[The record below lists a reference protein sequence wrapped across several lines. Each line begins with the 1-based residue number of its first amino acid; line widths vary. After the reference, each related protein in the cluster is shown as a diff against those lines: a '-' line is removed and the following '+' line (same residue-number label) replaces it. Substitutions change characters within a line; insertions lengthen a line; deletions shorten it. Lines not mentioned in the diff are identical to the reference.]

1 MPDITY
7 QNFDLLIE
15 REQGYRAR
23 VSSPEGEAANSF
35 SMPFSDQELAGFL
48 ERVSQPWQSTRAID
62 SPELDAIKD
71 FGGRLFSAVF
81 DKSVGA
87 CFRTSLA
94 TASRLRIRLRLK
106 DVPELAYLP
115 WEYLYDPLVESFLS
129 LSSDTPI
136 VRYMEMPRRIQA
148 LGVKPP
154 LRVLVMISSPTD
166 EAKLDVEAEW
176 TKLTKSVEKLM
187 KKGSVVLERLG
198 KATLSALRQ
207 RLRQED
213 VHIFHFIGHGRFDQ
227 EVRDGI
233 LMMEEEDGKG
243 CPVSGQLLGMHLH
256 EHRPL
261 RLAVLNAC
269 EGARTS
275 LTNAFGGTAQSLVQ
289 QGIPAVLAM
298 QFKITDQAAITFA
311 SEFYGSIADY
321 YPVDAALA
329 QARLAIR
336 GEDNHLEWATPA
348 LYMRSTDGRIFESG
362 EPAGGER
369 AGGEHAG
376 GESAGGESAG
386 GEQPV
391 PDPLEVHY
399 ATVLKAMAQS
409 AVVPF
414 LGADASQCGR
424 PKGSDWHQG
433 SYLPSAEELAAYV
446 LEQFALPRGNAGDL
460 VRNAQLATITANA
473 ARLYAVLHSVF
484 ESNSPPTS
492 LHKFLATLPALLR
505 EKGYPPRYQLI
516 VTTNFDDMLERA
528 FQEAGVPF
536 DVVSYEAEGE
546 QRGKFWHWKSNGDV
560 TLIDL
565 PNQYQAFSLE
575 QRAVILKVHG
585 AFVRT
590 DPDRDSY
597 VITEDHFLD
606 YLTRTDIS
614 NLLPVELA
622 KILRKSHF
630 LFMGSR
636 LPEWNLRVIFHRIWR
651 EQRLT
656 YNSWAIPFNVDQ
668 ANQQFWLNRNVDTIK
683 VNLADYV
690 EQLAGRLQRIPRVG
704 EES

>member
-1 MPDITY
+1 MADITY
-7 QNFDLLIE
+7 SNFDLLIE
-15 REQGYRAR
+15 RESDGYRAKAN
-23 VSSPEGEAANSF
+23 SPEGEASNSF
-35 SMPFSDQELAGFL
+35 RMPFSDEERDGFL
-48 ERVSQPWQSTRAID
+48 DRVSQPWLSTRAID
-62 SPELDAIKD
+62 SPELQAIKD
-71 FGGRLFSAVF
+71 FGGRLFTAVF
-81 DKSVGA
+81 DKPVYT
-87 CFRTSLA
+87 CFSNSLA

-115 WEYLYDPLVESFLS
+115 WEYLYDPLVGSFLA

-154 LRVLVMISSPTD
+154 LRVLVMISSPAD

-176 TKLTKSVEKLM
+176 KKLAEAVEKLTR
-187 KKGSVVLERLG
+187 KKSVVLERLE

-207 RLRQED
+207 RLRGED
-213 VHIFHFIGHGRFDQ
+213 VHIFHFIGHGKFDQ

-233 LMMEEEDGKG
+233 LMMEDEGGKG
-243 CPVSGQLLGMHLH
+243 YPVSGQLLGMHLH

-269 EGARTS
+269 EGARSSFTD
-275 LTNAFGGTAQSLVQ
+275 AFGGTAQSLVQ

-348 LYMRSTDGRIFESG
+348 LYMRSADGRIFDS
-362 EPAGGER
+362 
-369 AGGEHAG
+369 
-376 GESAGGESAG
+376 GESASTGAASAAG
-386 GEQPV
+386 APGVKTPQPGAT
-391 PDPLEVHY
+391 PDQLEVHY
-399 ATVLKAMAQS
+399 RTVVKEITEGT
-409 AVVPF
+409 VVPF
-414 LGADASQCGR
+414 LGMDAGQCGR
-424 PKGSDWHQG
+424 PQGSDWREG
-433 SYLPSAEELAAYV
+433 GYLPNVEELAAH
-446 LEQFALPRGNAGDL
+446 LSEQFALPPGNTYDL
-460 VRNAQLATITANA
+460 VRSSQLATLTTNA
-473 ARLYAVLHSVF
+473 ARLYAVLHEVF
-484 ESNSPPTS
+484 ETKCPPPS
-492 LHKFLATLPALLR
+492 LHKFLATIPALLR
-505 EKGYPPRYQLI
+505 DKGHPLRYQLI
-516 VTTNFDDMLERA
+516 VTTNFDDLLERA
-528 FQEAGVPF
+528 YEEAGVPY
-536 DVVSYEAEGE
+536 DVVSYEAEGDK
-546 QRGKFWHWKSNGDV
+546 RGKFWHWKSDGEV
-560 TLIDL
+560 TLIEL

-630 LFMGSR
+630 LFLGSR

-668 ANQQFWLNRNVDTIK
+668 ANQQFWLNRNVDTVK
-683 VNLADYV
+683 VDLADYV
-690 EQLAGRLQRIPRVG
+690 DQLAERLQGIRRVG
-704 EES
+704 EGS

>member
-1 MPDITY
+1 MADITY

-15 REQGYRAR
+15 RETEGYRAS
-23 VSSPEGEAANSF
+23 VNSPEGEAANDF
-35 SMPFSDQELAGFL
+35 RMPFSDEELAGFL
-48 ERVSQPWQSTRAID
+48 ERVSQPWRSTRAID
-62 SPELDAIKD
+62 SPELQAIKD
-71 FGGRLFSAVF
+71 FGGRLFTAVF
-81 DKSVGA
+81 DKPVYT
-87 CFRTSLA
+87 CFSNSLA

-115 WEYLYDPLVESFLS
+115 WEYLYDPLVGSFLS

-154 LRVLVMISSPTD
+154 LRVLVMISSPAD

-176 TKLTKSVEKLM
+176 RKLTESVDKLTR
-187 KKGSVVLERLG
+187 KKSVVLERLE

-207 RLRQED
+207 RLREQD
-213 VHIFHFIGHGRFDQ
+213 VHIFHFIGHGKFDE

-233 LMMEEEDGKG
+233 LMMEDEDGKG
-243 CPVSGQLLGMHLH
+243 YPVSGQLLGMHLH

-269 EGARTS
+269 EGARSS
-275 LTNAFGGTAQSLVQ
+275 LTDAFGGTAQSLVQ

-311 SEFYGSIADY
+311 SEFYGSMADY

-348 LYMRSTDGRIFESG
+348 LYMRSTDGRIFDSG
-362 EPAGGER
+362 ESSAPGAASAAG
-369 AGGEHAG
+369 ATSV
-376 GESAGGESAG
+376 SAP
-386 GEQPV
+386 QPGAM
-391 PDPLEVHY
+391 PDQLEVHY
-399 ATVLKAMAQS
+399 RTVVKEIAEG

-414 LGADASQCGR
+414 LGTDASQCGR
-424 PKGSDWHQG
+424 PKGSDWREG
-433 SYLPSAEELAAYV
+433 EYLPSVEELAAH
-446 LEQFALPRGNAGDL
+446 LAEQFALPPGNTYDL
-460 VRNAQLATITANA
+460 LRSSQLATITTNA
-473 ARLYAVLHSVF
+473 ARLYAVLHEVF
-484 ESNSPPTS
+484 ETKCPPTS

-505 EKGYPPRYQLI
+505 EKGHPLRYQLI

-528 FQEAGVPF
+528 FTEAGVPF
-536 DVVSYEAEGE
+536 DVVSYEAEGDK
-546 QRGKFWHWKSNGDV
+546 RGKFWHWKSDGDV
-560 TLIDL
+560 ALIEL

-614 NLLPVELA
+614 SLLPVELA

-630 LFMGSR
+630 LFLGSR

-656 YNSWAIPFNVDQ
+656 YNSWAIPFHVDQ
-668 ANQQFWLNRNVDTIK
+668 ANQQFWLNRNVDTVK

-690 EQLAGRLQRIPRVG
+690 EQLAERLQEIPRVG

>member
-1 MPDITY
+1 VADIIY

-15 REQGYRAR
+15 REPDGYSARAN
-23 VSSPEGEAANSF
+23 SPEGEASNNF
-35 SMPFSDQELAGFL
+35 RMPFSDDELAAFL
-48 ERVSQPWQSTRAID
+48 DRVSKPWLSSRALD
-62 SPELDAIKD
+62 SPELGAIKD
-71 FGGRLFSAVF
+71 FGGRLFTAVF
-81 DKSVGA
+81 DKPVYT
-87 CFRTSLA
+87 CFSNSLA

-115 WEYLYDPLVESFLS
+115 WEYLYDPLVGVFLS

-154 LRVLVMISSPTD
+154 LRVLVMISSPSD
-166 EAKLDVEAEW
+166 EVQLDVDAEW
-176 TKLTKSVEKLM
+176 SKLAESVKNLTQEK
-187 KKGSVVLERLG
+187 SVVLERLDR
-198 KATLSALRQ
+198 ATLPALRQ
-207 RLRQED
+207 RLREQD
-213 VHIFHFIGHGRFDQ
+213 VHIFHFIGHGRFDP
-227 EVRDGI
+227 EVRDGL
-233 LMMEEEDGKG
+233 LMMEDEQGKRY
-243 CPVSGQLLGMHLH
+243 PVSGQLLGMHLH

-269 EGARTS
+269 EGARAS
-275 LTNAFGGTAQSLVQ
+275 LTDAFGGIAQSLVQ

-298 QFKITDQAAITFA
+298 QFEITDQAAITFA

-336 GEDNHLEWATPA
+336 SQDNYLEWATPA
-348 LYMRSTDGRIFESG
+348 LYMRSSDGRLFDN
-362 EPAGGER
+362 
-369 AGGEHAG
+369 
-376 GESAGGESAG
+376 GESSAPALTRGAGETDTSSTDPGAS
-386 GEQPV
+386 
-391 PDPLEVHY
+391 PDQLEVHY
-399 ATVLKAMAQS
+399 AAVVKAITQG

-414 LGADASQCGR
+414 LGVDASQCGR
-424 PKGSDWHQG
+424 LKDSDWRQG
-433 SYLPSAEELAAYV
+433 DYLPSAEELAAHV
-446 LEQFALPRGNAGDL
+446 VEQFALPSGSAGDL
-460 VRNAQLATITANA
+460 VRNAQLATITTNA

-484 ESNSPPTS
+484 ESNCPPTS
-492 LHKFLATLPALLR
+492 LHKFLASLPAVLR

-528 FQEAGVPF
+528 YREAGVPY

-546 QRGKFWHWKSNGDV
+546 QRGKFWHWKSDGTV
-560 TLIDL
+560 SLIEL

-606 YLTRTDIS
+606 YLTRTDVS
-614 NLLPVELA
+614 SLLPVELA

-630 LFMGSR
+630 LFLGSR

-656 YNSWAIPFNVDQ
+656 YNSWAIPFSVEQ
-668 ANQQFWLNRNVDTIK
+668 ANRRFWLNRNVDVIK

-690 EQLAGRLQRIPRVG
+690 EQLSERITRSPRVG
-704 EES
+704 EGS

>member
-1 MPDITY
+1 VADITY

-15 REQGYRAR
+15 RETEGYRAS
-23 VSSPEGEAANSF
+23 VNSPEGEAANDF
-35 SMPFSDQELAGFL
+35 RMPFSDEELAGFL
-48 ERVSQPWQSTRAID
+48 ERVSQPWRSTRAID
-62 SPELDAIKD
+62 SPELQAIKD
-71 FGGRLFSAVF
+71 FGGRLFTAVF
-81 DKSVGA
+81 DKPVYT
-87 CFRTSLA
+87 CFSNSLA

-115 WEYLYDPLVESFLS
+115 WEYLYDPLVGSFLS

-154 LRVLVMISSPTD
+154 LRVLVMISSPAD

-176 TKLTKSVEKLM
+176 RKLTESVDKLTR
-187 KKGSVVLERLG
+187 KKSVVLERLE

-207 RLRQED
+207 RLREQD
-213 VHIFHFIGHGRFDQ
+213 VHIFHFIGHGKFDE

-233 LMMEEEDGKG
+233 LMMEDEDGKG
-243 CPVSGQLLGMHLH
+243 YPVSGQLLGMHLH

-269 EGARTS
+269 EGARSS
-275 LTNAFGGTAQSLVQ
+275 LTDAFGGTAQSLVQ

-311 SEFYGSIADY
+311 SEFYGSMADY

-348 LYMRSTDGRIFESG
+348 LYMRSTDGRIFDSG
-362 EPAGGER
+362 ESSAPGAASAAG
-369 AGGEHAG
+369 ATSV
-376 GESAGGESAG
+376 SAP
-386 GEQPV
+386 QPGAM
-391 PDPLEVHY
+391 PDQLEVHY
-399 ATVLKAMAQS
+399 RTVVKEIAEG

-414 LGADASQCGR
+414 LGTDASQCGR
-424 PKGSDWHQG
+424 PKGSDWREG
-433 SYLPSAEELAAYV
+433 EYLPSVEELAAH
-446 LEQFALPRGNAGDL
+446 LAEQFALPPGNTYDL
-460 VRNAQLATITANA
+460 LRSSQLATITTNA
-473 ARLYAVLHSVF
+473 ARLYAVLHEVF
-484 ESNSPPTS
+484 ETKCPPTS

-505 EKGYPPRYQLI
+505 EKGHPLRYQLI

-528 FQEAGVPF
+528 FTEAGVPF
-536 DVVSYEAEGE
+536 DVVSYEAEGDK
-546 QRGKFWHWKSNGDV
+546 RGKFWHWKSDGDV
-560 TLIDL
+560 ALIEL

-614 NLLPVELA
+614 SLLPVELA

-630 LFMGSR
+630 LFLGSR

-656 YNSWAIPFNVDQ
+656 YNSWAIPFHVDQ
-668 ANQQFWLNRNVDTIK
+668 ANQQFWLNRNVDTVK

-690 EQLAGRLQRIPRVG
+690 EQLAERLQEIPRVG

>member
-1 MPDITY
+1 MADITY

-15 REQGYRAR
+15 REAEGYRAK
-23 VSSPEGEAANSF
+23 VNSPEGEAANDF
-35 SMPFSDQELAGFL
+35 RMPFSDEELAGFL
-48 ERVSQPWQSTRAID
+48 ERVSQPWRSTRAID
-62 SPELDAIKD
+62 SPELQAIKD
-71 FGGRLFSAVF
+71 FGGRLFTAVF
-81 DKSVGA
+81 DKPVYT
-87 CFRTSLA
+87 CFSNSLA

-115 WEYLYDPLVESFLS
+115 WEYLYDPLVGSFLS

-176 TKLTKSVEKLM
+176 RKLTESVDKLTR
-187 KKGSVVLERLG
+187 KKSVVLERLE

-207 RLRQED
+207 RLREQD
-213 VHIFHFIGHGRFDQ
+213 VHIFHFIGHGKFDQ

-233 LMMEEEDGKG
+233 LMMEDEEGKG
-243 CPVSGQLLGMHLH
+243 YPVSGQLLGMHLH

-269 EGARTS
+269 EGARAS
-275 LTNAFGGTAQSLVQ
+275 LTDAFGGIAQSLVQ

-311 SEFYGSIADY
+311 SEFYGSMADY

-348 LYMRSTDGRIFESG
+348 LYMRSTDGRIFDSG
-362 EPAGGER
+362 ESSAPGALGGSTPQSVQQS
-369 AGGEHAG
+369 G
-376 GESAGGESAG
+376 
-386 GEQPV
+386 PM
-391 PDPLEVHY
+391 PDNLEVHY
-399 ATVLKAMAQS
+399 ATVLKAIAQG

-433 SYLPSAEELAAYV
+433 GYLPNAEELAAY
-446 LEQFALPRGNAGDL
+446 LAEQFGLPPGNTNDL
-460 VRNAQLATITANA
+460 VRSSQFATITANA

-484 ESNSPPTS
+484 ETNCPPTS
-492 LHKFLATLPALLR
+492 LHKFLAALPAILR
-505 EKGYPPRYQLI
+505 EKGHPLRYQLI

-528 FQEAGVPF
+528 FTEAGVPF
-536 DVVSYEAEGE
+536 DVVSYEAEGDK
-546 QRGKFWHWKSNGDV
+546 RGKFWHWKSDGDV
-560 TLIDL
+560 TLIEL

-597 VITEDHFLD
+597 VITEDHYLD

-630 LFMGSR
+630 LFLGSR
-636 LPEWNLRVIFHRIWR
+636 LPEWNLRVIFYRIWR

-656 YNSWAIPFNVDQ
+656 YNSWAIPFNV
-668 ANQQFWLNRNVDTIK
+668 NQTNPQFWLNRNVDTMQ
-683 VNLADYV
+683 VNLADYIA
-690 EQLAGRLQRIPRVG
+690 QLTERLQRIPRVG

>member
-1 MPDITY
+1 VTDITY

-15 REQGYRAR
+15 REQGSYRAR
-23 VSSPEGEAANSF
+23 VNSPEGEAANNF

-48 ERVSQPWQSTRAID
+48 ELVSQPWQSTRAID

-81 DKSVGA
+81 DKSVDT

-154 LRVLVMISSPTD
+154 LRILVMISSPTD
-166 EAKLDVEAEW
+166 EPKLDVEAEW
-176 TKLTKSVEKLM
+176 RKLTKSMDRVM

-198 KATLSALRQ
+198 KPTLSALRQ

-213 VHIFHFIGHGRFDQ
+213 VHIFHFIGHGRFDE

-233 LMMEEEDGKG
+233 LMMEEENGKG
-243 CPVSGQLLGMHLH
+243 YPVSGQLLGMHLH

-336 GEDNHLEWATPA
+336 AEDNHLEWATPA
-348 LYMRSTDGRIFESG
+348 LYMRSTDGRIFDSG
-362 EPAGGER
+362 EGGGQR
-369 AGGEHAG
+369 
-376 GESAGGESAG
+376 
-386 GEQPV
+386 P
-391 PDPLEVHY
+391 PPPILDNLEVHY

-414 LGADASQCGR
+414 LGVDASQCGR
-424 PKGSDWHQG
+424 PKDSDWHQG

-460 VRNAQLATITANA
+460 VRNAQLATIAANP

-528 FQEAGVPF
+528 FKEAGVPF

-546 QRGKFWHWKSNGDV
+546 QRGKFWHWKSDGDI
-560 TLIDL
+560 TLIEL
-565 PNQYQAFSLE
+565 PNQYRAFSLE

-630 LFMGSR
+630 LFLGSR

-668 ANQQFWLNRNVDTIK
+668 ADQQFWLNRNVDTIK

>member
-1 MPDITY
+1 MAVITY

-15 REQGYRAR
+15 RQGETYRAKAN
-23 VSSPEGEAANSF
+23 SPEGEAANDF
-35 SMPFSDQELAGFL
+35 RMPFSDEEIAAFIEL
-48 ERVSQPWQSTRAID
+48 VSQPWGSTRAVD
-62 SPELDAIKD
+62 SPEMRAIKD
-71 FGGRLFSAVF
+71 FGARLFTAVF
-81 DKSVGA
+81 DKPVYT
-87 CFRTSLA
+87 CFSNSLA

-115 WEYLYDPLVESFLS
+115 WEYLYDPLVSSFLS

-166 EAKLDVEAEW
+166 EAKLNVEAEW
-176 TKLTKSVEKLM
+176 GKLTEAVDKLTRKKSI
-187 KKGSVVLERLG
+187 VLERLE

-207 RLRQED
+207 RLREKD
-213 VHIFHFIGHGRFDQ
+213 VHIFHFIGHGKFDPNSG
-227 EVRDGI
+227 DGI
-233 LMMEEEDGKG
+233 LVMEDEEGKG
-243 CPVSGQLLGMHLH
+243 SPVSGQLLGMHLH

-261 RLAVLNAC
+261 RLVVLNAC
-269 EGARTS
+269 EGARAS
-275 LTNAFGGTAQSLVQ
+275 LTDAFGGIAQSLVQ

-298 QFKITDQAAITFA
+298 QFEITDQAAITFA

-321 YPVDAALA
+321 YPVDAALS

-336 GEDNHLEWATPA
+336 SQDNHLEWATPA
-348 LYMRSTDGRIFESG
+348 LYMRSTDGRIFDSG
-362 EPAGGER
+362 ESSAPGPA
-369 AGGEHAG
+369 
-376 GESAGGESAG
+376 SASGAAN
-386 GEQPV
+386 V
-391 PDPLEVHY
+391 PSPPPGAMPDQLEVHY
-399 ATVLKAMAQS
+399 ATVVKAIAQG

-414 LGADASQCGR
+414 LGVDASQCGR
-424 PKGSDWHQG
+424 LEDSDWREG
-433 SYLPSAEELAAYV
+433 KYLPSAEELAAYV
-446 LEQFALPRGNAGDL
+446 VEQFAIPSGSAGDL
-460 VRNAQLATITANA
+460 VRNAQLATISANA

-484 ESNSPPTS
+484 ESNCPPTS
-492 LHKFLATLPALLR
+492 LHTFLATLPSLLR
-505 EKGYPPRYQLI
+505 EKGHPPRYQLV

-528 FQEAGVPF
+528 YREAGVPY

-560 TLIDL
+560 TLIEL
-565 PNQYQAFSLE
+565 PNQYQAFPLE

-614 NLLPVELA
+614 SLLPVELA

-630 LFMGSR
+630 LFLGSR

-656 YNSWAIPFNVDQ
+656 YNSWAIPINVDQ
-668 ANQQFWLNRNVDTIK
+668 ANQQFWLNRNVDTVK

-690 EQLAGRLQRIPRVG
+690 EQLAERLRRIPRAG
-704 EES
+704 DES

>member
-1 MPDITY
+1 VTDITY

-15 REQGYRAR
+15 REQGSYRAR
-23 VSSPEGEAANSF
+23 VNSPEGEAAHNF
-35 SMPFSDQELAGFL
+35 SMPFSDQELSGFL

-81 DKSVGA
+81 DKSVDT

-115 WEYLYDPLVESFLS
+115 WEYLYDPLVANFLS

-166 EAKLDVEAEW
+166 EPKLDVEVEW

-207 RLRQED
+207 RLRQDD
-213 VHIFHFIGHGRFDQ
+213 VHIFHFVGHGRFDE

-243 CPVSGQLLGMHLH
+243 YPVSGQLLGMHLH

-275 LTNAFGGTAQSLVQ
+275 LTNAFGGTAQSLVR

-329 QARLAIR
+329 QARLAIL

-348 LYMRSTDGRIFESG
+348 LYMRSTDGRIFDSG
-362 EPAGGER
+362 EEPPR
-369 AGGEHAG
+369 
-376 GESAGGESAG
+376 
-386 GEQPV
+386 P
-391 PDPLEVHY
+391 PPKPLPPPLEVHY
-399 ATVLKAMAQS
+399 RTVVKAIVQG

-424 PKGSDWHQG
+424 PNGSDWREG
-433 SYLPSAEELAAYV
+433 GYLPSSEELAAH
-446 LEQFALPRGNAGDL
+446 LAEQFALPPGNADDL
-460 VRNAQLATITANA
+460 QRSSQFATMTASAQ
-473 ARLYAVLHSVF
+473 RLYGVLHSVF
-484 ESNSPPTS
+484 ETSCPPTS
-492 LHKFLATLPALLR
+492 LHKFLAALPAILR
-505 EKGYPPRYQLI
+505 EKGYPSRYQLI
-516 VTTNFDDMLERA
+516 VTTNYDDILESA
-528 FQEAGVPF
+528 FAEAGVPF
-536 DVVSYEAEGE
+536 DVVSYEAEGDK
-546 QRGKFWHWKSNGDV
+546 RGKFWHWKGDGEP

-565 PNQYQAFSLE
+565 PNQYQAFSLD

-585 AFVRT
+585 AFVRAN
-590 DPDRDSY
+590 PDRDSY
-597 VITEDHFLD
+597 VITEDDCLD

-622 KILRKSHF
+622 RILRKSHF
-630 LFMGSR
+630 LFLGSR

-651 EQRLT
+651 EQRLI
-656 YNSWAIPFNVDQ
+656 YNSWIIPFNLSQ
-668 ANQQFWLNRNVDTIK
+668 GHQQFWLNRNVDPIQVK
-683 VNLADYV
+683 LADYID
-690 EQLAGRLQRIPRVG
+690 QLTERLQRIPRVG
-704 EES
+704 EEL

>member
-1 MPDITY
+1 MADITY

-15 REQGYRAR
+15 RVTGGYRAK
-23 VSSPEGEAANSF
+23 VNSPEGEAANDF
-35 SMPFSDQELAGFL
+35 RMPFTDEELVGFI
-48 ERVSQPWQSTRAID
+48 ERVSQPWRSTRAVD

-71 FGGRLFSAVF
+71 FGGRLFTAVF
-81 DKSVGA
+81 DKPVYT
-87 CFRTSLA
+87 CFSNSLA

-115 WEYLYDPLVESFLS
+115 WEYLYDSFVGSFLA

-176 TKLTKSVEKLM
+176 SKLTEAVDKLTR
-187 KKGSVVLERLG
+187 KKSVVLERLEN
-198 KATLSALRQ
+198 ATLLALRH
-207 RLRQED
+207 RLRERD
-213 VHIFHFIGHGRFDQ
+213 VHIFHFIGHGKFDP
-227 EVRDGI
+227 EARDGI
-233 LMMEEEDGKG
+233 LMMEDEEGKG
-243 CPVSGQLLGMHLH
+243 YPVSGQLLGMHLH

-269 EGARTS
+269 EGARAS
-275 LTNAFGGTAQSLVQ
+275 LTDAFGGIAQSLVQ

-311 SEFYGSIADY
+311 SEFYGSMADY

-348 LYMRSTDGRIFESG
+348 LYMRSTDGRIFDSG
-362 EPAGGER
+362 ESTAPGTA
-369 AGGEHAG
+369 
-376 GESAGGESAG
+376 SAGGATGVSSSHSGAL
-386 GEQPV
+386 
-391 PDPLEVHY
+391 PDQLEVHY
-399 ATVLKAMAQS
+399 ATVLKAIAQG

-424 PKGSDWHQG
+424 IENSDWREG
-433 SYLPSAEELAAYV
+433 GYLPSAEELAAYV
-446 LEQFALPRGNAGDL
+446 VEQFALPGGSAGDL
-460 VRNAQLATITANA
+460 VRNAQLATIKANA

-484 ESNSPPTS
+484 ESNCPPTS
-492 LHKFLATLPALLR
+492 LHTFLATLPALLR
-505 EKGYPPRYQLI
+505 EKGHPARYQLI

-528 FQEAGVPF
+528 YRDAGVPY

-546 QRGKFWHWKSNGDV
+546 QRGKFWHWKSDGDV
-560 TLIDL
+560 SLIEL

-614 NLLPVELA
+614 SLLPVELA

-630 LFMGSR
+630 LFLGSR

-656 YNSWAIPFNVDQ
+656 YNSWAIPFNLTQ
-668 ANQQFWLNRNVDTIK
+668 ANQQFWLNRNVDVIK
-683 VNLADYV
+683 VNLSDYV
-690 EQLAGRLQRIPRVG
+690 EQLAERIKRSPRVG
-704 EES
+704 EGS

>member
-1 MPDITY
+1 VTDITY

-15 REQGYRAR
+15 REQGSYRAR
-23 VSSPEGEAANSF
+23 VSSPEGEAANNF

-48 ERVSQPWQSTRAID
+48 ELVSQPWQSTRAID

-71 FGGRLFSAVF
+71 FGGRLFGAVF
-81 DKSVGA
+81 DKSVET

-166 EAKLDVEAEW
+166 EPKLDVEAEW
-176 TKLTKSVEKLM
+176 KKLTKSMDRVM

-213 VHIFHFIGHGRFDQ
+213 VHIFHFIGHGRFDE

-233 LMMEEEDGKG
+233 LMMEEENGKG
-243 CPVSGQLLGMHLH
+243 YPVSGQLLGMHLH

-348 LYMRSTDGRIFESG
+348 LYMRSTDGRIFDSG
-362 EPAGGER
+362 ESLVA
-369 AGGEHAG
+369 
-376 GESAGGESAG
+376 SAPSAPSASTP
-386 GEQPV
+386 QPGPM
-391 PDPLEVHY
+391 PDQMEVHY
-399 ATVLKAMAQS
+399 RTVVRGLAEG

-424 PKGSDWHQG
+424 PEGSDWHEG
-433 SYLPSAEELAAYV
+433 GYLPSAEELAAYV

-460 VRNAQLATITANA
+460 VRSAQLATITANA

-492 LHKFLATLPALLR
+492 LHKFLAALPALLR

-546 QRGKFWHWKSNGDV
+546 QRGKFWHWKSDGDV
-560 TLIDL
+560 TLIEL
-565 PNQYQAFSLE
+565 PNQYQAFSLD

-630 LFMGSR
+630 LFLGSR

-668 ANQQFWLNRNVDTIK
+668 ADQQFWLNRNVDTIK
-683 VNLADYV
+683 VNLADYI

-704 EES
+704 E

>member
-1 MPDITY
+1 MADITY

-15 REQGYRAR
+15 REKDGYRAK
-23 VSSPEGEAANSF
+23 VNSPEGEAANSF
-35 SMPFSDQELAGFL
+35 SMPFSDQELADFL
-48 ERVSQPWQSTRAID
+48 ERVSQPWRSTRAVD
-62 SPELDAIKD
+62 SPELHAIKD
-71 FGGRLFSAVF
+71 FGGRLFTAVF
-81 DKSVGA
+81 DKPVYT
-87 CFRTSLA
+87 CFSNSLA

-115 WEYLYDPLVESFLS
+115 WEYLYDPLVGSFLS

-176 TKLTKSVEKLM
+176 RKLTESVDKLTR
-187 KKGSVVLERLG
+187 KKSVVLERLER
-198 KATLSALRQ
+198 ATLSALRQ
-207 RLRQED
+207 RLREQD
-213 VHIFHFIGHGRFDQ
+213 VHIFHFIGHGKFDQ

-233 LMMEEEDGKG
+233 LMMEDEEGNG
-243 CPVSGQLLGMHLH
+243 YPVSGQLLGMHLH

-269 EGARTS
+269 EGARSS
-275 LTNAFGGTAQSLVQ
+275 LTDAFGGTAQSLVQ

-311 SEFYGSIADY
+311 SEFYGSMADY

-348 LYMRSTDGRIFESG
+348 LYMRSTDGRIFDSG
-362 EPAGGER
+362 ESSAPGAASAAG
-369 AGGEHAG
+369 ATSV
-376 GESAGGESAG
+376 SAP
-386 GEQPV
+386 QPGAM
-391 PDPLEVHY
+391 PDQLEVHY
-399 ATVLKAMAQS
+399 RTVVKEIAEG

-414 LGADASQCGR
+414 LGTDASQCGR
-424 PKGSDWHQG
+424 PKGSDWREG
-433 SYLPSAEELAAYV
+433 EYLPSVEELAAH
-446 LEQFALPRGNAGDL
+446 LAEQFALPPGNTYDL
-460 VRNAQLATITANA
+460 LRSSQLATITTNA
-473 ARLYAVLHSVF
+473 ARLYAVLHEVF
-484 ESNSPPTS
+484 ETKCPPPS

-505 EKGYPPRYQLI
+505 EKGHPLRYQLI

-528 FQEAGVPF
+528 FTEAGVPF
-536 DVVSYEAEGE
+536 DVVSYEAEGDK
-546 QRGKFWHWKSNGDV
+546 RGKFWHWKSDGDV
-560 TLIDL
+560 TLIEL

-614 NLLPVELA
+614 SLLPVELA

-630 LFMGSR
+630 LFLGSR

-656 YNSWAIPFNVDQ
+656 YNSWAIPFSVDQ
-668 ANQQFWLNRNVDTIK
+668 ANQQFWLNRNVDTVK

-690 EQLAGRLQRIPRVG
+690 EQLAERLQGIPRVG